1 MRVKPLSTPIIEPND
16 DLLAVITDSLSAF
29 SQSELE
35 SSVLVVT
42 SKVVSLAENNII
54 DKATITK
61 EKLVQQEAE
70 RYTLASDSKY
80 GVILTVKN
88 NILAVNAGVD
98 ESNVDNVYV
107 LLPKDSYVSAERI
120 WLHVKNH
127 FNLLNFGVVI
137 TDSTT
142 LPLKWGVVGRAL
154 AHCGF
159 DAIKDMRGQLDLYGR
174 ELKITQM
181 NIAEGIAAAAVLEMG
196 EGNHATPLCLVNDVT
211 YIRFVDHPPTEK
223 DKANLL
229 IEVEDDVYEPLL
241 HTDKWQINTK

>member
-1 MRVKPLSTPIIEPND
+1 MRVQPLLSPLIEPND
-16 DLLAVITDSLSAF
+16 DLLNIITDVLSAF
-29 SQSELE
+29 SPAELE

-42 SKVVSLAENNII
+42 SKVVSLAENNVVSKNTI
-54 DKATITK
+54 DKK
-61 EKLVQQEAE
+61 ELVRQESE
-70 RYTLASDSKY
+70 RYTLESDSKY

-98 ESNVDNVYV
+98 ESNVNDVYV
-107 LLPKDSYVSAERI
+107 LLPKDSYASAERI
-120 WLHVKNH
+120 WRHVKKH
-127 FNLLNFGVVI
+127 FNVLKFGVVI

-159 DAIKDMRGQLDLYGR
+159 DAIKDMRGQLDLYGH

-181 NIAEGIAAAAVLEMG
+181 NISEGIAAAAVLEMG
-196 EGNHATPLCLVNDVT
+196 EGNHSTPLCLVNDVT
-211 YIRFVDHPPTEK
+211 YITFVDYPPTAE

-229 IEVEDDVYEPLL
+229 IEVEDDVYAPLL
-241 HTDKWQINTK
+241 NTDKWQITTK